1 MIRNAISAATICL
14 VAPRSED
21 GYERDLIQY
30 DLGQATM
37 AMMLAATVGAWGL
50 YTHPVDMADP
60 FLGLIEARSV
70 HQRSTFEAGVQFARA
85 EGILPALESS
95 HAVAMASSLMSTPVT
110 AAPSRARLSESPP
123 ELHCRWASVL
133 PSSLPRRARSSGKR
147 VTPPPRRKVV
157 RSPRWLSCAPT
168 TAFQERRFCSR
179 RSV

>member
-1 MIRNAISAATICL
+1 M
-14 VAPRSED
+14 
-21 GYERDLIQY
+21 
-30 DLGQATM
+30 
-37 AMMLAATVGAWGL
+37 
-50 YTHPVDMADP
+50 PV
-60 FLGLIEARSV
+60 
-70 HQRSTFEAGVQFARA
+70 FA
-85 EGILPALESS
+85 ESS

-179 RSV
+179 RSLWITSGFCLGGGAPLAKQRLLQGPAERRQRCPPSAADGPPGGGPRQTSGFARRCLLAGDPGLWKAPECCPPAPG